1 MPPKANNTMSAPSL
15 KLPQNSS
22 EFVGMK
28 MYMPAIIAL
37 IAYIV
42 MGIVILLP
50 FEYPVYDERSDSM
63 YVLKYHFGQRLVI
76 LLLMTIPI
84 ALSVYTINCMM
95 AGSCLVWSYII
106 SIATVLWIAMF
117 VLSAIIYTWAPKTQE
132 NEK

>member
-1 MPPKANNTMSAPSL
+1 MAPKANTTNAPSL
-15 KLPQNSS
+15 KLPQNSQ

-37 IAYIV
+37 VAYII
-42 MGIVILLP
+42 MGMVILLP
-50 FEYPVYDERSDSM
+50 FEYPVYNERTDTM
-63 YVLKYHFGQRLVI
+63 YVLKYNFGQRLVI

-106 SIATVLWIAMF
+106 SIATVLWITMF
-117 VLSAIIYTWAPKTQE
+117 VLSAIIYTFAPKTE
-132 NEK
+132 DPK

>member
-1 MPPKANNTMSAPSL
+1 MPPKNSSMSAPSL
-15 KLPQNSS
+15 KLPQNSQD
-22 EFVGMK
+22 FVGMK
-28 MYMPAIIAL
+28 MHLPAIIAL
-37 IAYIV
+37 IAYII

-50 FEYPVYDERSDSM
+50 FEYPVYDQKTDSM
-63 YVLKYHFGQRLVI
+63 FVLKYNFGQRLII

-117 VLSAIIYTWAPKTQE
+117 VLSAIIYTWAPKTD
-132 NEK
+132 EKSV